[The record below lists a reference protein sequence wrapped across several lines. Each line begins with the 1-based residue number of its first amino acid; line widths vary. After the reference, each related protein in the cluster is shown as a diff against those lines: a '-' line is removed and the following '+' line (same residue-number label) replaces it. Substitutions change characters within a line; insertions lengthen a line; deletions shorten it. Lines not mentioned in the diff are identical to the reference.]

1 MSVRSDN
8 SANESAG
15 VIGKARLLEGNTLF
29 RSKVIFV
36 DKGVD
41 IVGKCDGGAFVI
53 AAARKILQVIL
64 HCEVEGFAVVYLHI
78 DVNNSVAG
86 DFEGVRIFAS
96 R

>member
-1 MSVRSDN
+1 M
-8 SANESAG
+8 
-15 VIGKARLLEGNTLF
+15 LEGDALF

-36 DKGVD
+36 DIGVD

-64 HCEVEGFAVVYLHI
+64 HCEVEGCAVVYLHI
-78 DVNNSVAG
+78 DVDHGVAG
-86 DFEGVRIFAS
+86 DFEGVRIFPS